1 MKQKNHGFRHFR
13 CENRVKEGLHSP
25 GCDVEVEE
33 AAAAPP
39 SSESLDS
46 SPVRSDPFFLN
57 SYIWVDCV
65 FFIVVNGTFVINL
78 QASCLK
84 KNIPWGG
91 TTHIVNARNVFCHL
105 QLSFFVFVFQAP
117 NVISSRVAR
126 NWVRE
131 LCFLFFCFV

>member
-13 CENRVKEGLHSP
+13 YENRVKEGLHSP

-84 KNIPWGG
+84 KISRG
-91 TTHIVNARNVFCHL
+91 VARRTSLTLEMFFAICNEMSHL
-105 QLSFFVFVFQAP
+105 RITLLASSC
-117 NVISSRVAR
+117 VISVK
-126 NWVRE
+126 
-131 LCFLFFCFV
+131 